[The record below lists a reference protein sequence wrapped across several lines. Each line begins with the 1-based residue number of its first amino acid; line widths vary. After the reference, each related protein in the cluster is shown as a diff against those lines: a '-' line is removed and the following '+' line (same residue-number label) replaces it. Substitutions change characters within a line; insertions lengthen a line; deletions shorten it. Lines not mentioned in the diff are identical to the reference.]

1 MQERG
6 RASGGDKRGLGKRA
20 GRWDRS
26 REEKGEKERK
36 KNKRERKRVGKGGI
50 DRDIETGT

>member
-1 MQERG
+1 MRG